1 MYKRQLRGDVGNILN
16 VQLYS
21 FSFVNMK
28 PNLRSHQISPL
39 CSQSSPVFLYCN
51 CNHANCWKPA
61 TLNLKS
67 RVRSTS
73 FLRYIPVSEVS
84 VLFLEGLQR
93 ISFAMKINSLSMAVL
108 EWHNREQRDITDH
121 KRGLRKSLL
130 EQDGTKL
137 FSALCASH
145 AKSQWDTPFIFSLEI
160 ICCVS
165 QL

>member
-1 MYKRQLRGDVGNILN
+1 MTCTKMYKRQLRGDVENILN
-16 VQLYS
+16 VQLCS

-73 FLRYIPVSEVS
+73 FSCYIPVREVS
-84 VLFLEGLQR
+84 VQFLRRLVEDFLCHENQLTEYGCSGVTQQGATRYHRAQKRTEKEFVGARWNEAFFCIMCLTC
-93 ISFAMKINSLSMAVL
+93 KVSMR
-108 EWHNREQRDITDH
+108 H
-121 KRGLRKSLL
+121 
-130 EQDGTKL
+130 
-137 FSALCASH
+137 
-145 AKSQWDTPFIFSLEI
+145 PFYF
-160 ICCVS
+160 
-165 QL
+165 QP